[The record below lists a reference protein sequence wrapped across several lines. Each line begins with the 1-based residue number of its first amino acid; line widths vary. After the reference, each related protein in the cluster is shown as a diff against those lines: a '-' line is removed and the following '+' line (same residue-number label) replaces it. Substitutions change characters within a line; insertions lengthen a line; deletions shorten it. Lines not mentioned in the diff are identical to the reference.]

1 MLKEIFSQ
9 TSERPNL
16 LISSTNCI
24 FEVSLNK
31 QAFILNSFRSL
42 IHLRAF
48 KSFGGHIVIQIDGA
62 THPQRILFPLELVKK
77 QIVLV
82 KVRIVTPLGP
92 PFSIYDISFQLICTL
107 LNLYFLR
114 PLVCGVLLERYL
126 AKLQIAH
133 VDAQAFKDDFALVLG
148 SNLLAETTT
157 EHLL

>member
-1 MLKEIFSQ
+1 MLKEVFSQ

-31 QAFILNSFRSL
+31 QAFIFNSFRPL
-42 IHLRAF
+42 IHLCAF
-48 KSFGGHIVIQIDGA
+48 KSFGRHIVIQIDGT
-62 THPQRILFPLELVKK
+62 THSQRILLPLELVKK

-107 LNLYFLR
+107 LNQHFLR
-114 PLVCGVLLERYL
+114 LLVCVVLLKCYL

-148 SNLLAETTT
+148 PDLLAETTT